1 MNLLKIIAVS
11 KMKKLN
17 FAVLFAALIAMFSF
31 SSCLDT
37 MEDDGTRTGN
47 YFVKVVSMMGV
58 TYFQDVQG
66 NKFSPSTPLTD
77 VKSDMA
83 LVNLTYNENDMQTN
97 GGYTTVTVNGIVY
110 IDPVVAVT
118 KPETPTWNA
127 PIATLEGDYV
137 KMGFWDANTLIVPV
151 YFYYDA
157 SSEDKLTEE
166 LAKHQFEFYV
176 VEDDSKYAEGTL
188 SIALR
193 HRVNDAGEKP
203 TRNKLGSAYKYINL
217 SAPLMQYKQKYGS
230 APKQIIVDIEQ
241 NQMSDSYTEGSL
253 MKKEYTIEYQFQD
266 EK

>member
-1 MNLLKIIAVS
+1 
-11 KMKKLN
+11 MKKLN

-47 YFVKVVSMMGV
+47 YFVKVISLMGE

-66 NKFSPSTPLTD
+66 NKFSPSAPLTD

-83 LVNLTYNENDMQTN
+83 LVNLTYNVNDMQAN

-110 IDPVVAVT
+110 IDPVLGVT

-127 PIATLEGDYV
+127 PIASLEGDYV

-157 SSEDKLTEE
+157 SSEDKLAEE
-166 LAKHQFEFYV
+166 LAKHEFEFYV
-176 VEDDSKYAEGTL
+176 VDDDTEYAEGTL
-188 SIALR
+188 RVALR

-203 TRNKLGSAYKYINL
+203 TRSKMGSAYKYMNL

-230 APKQIIVDIEQ
+230 APKQVVVNIEQ
-241 NQMSDSYTEGSL
+241 NQMSDSYAEGSL
-253 MKKEYTIEYQFQD
+253 LKKDYTIEYLFQD

>member
-83 LVNLTYNENDMQTN
+83 LVNLTYNVNDMQTN
-97 GGYTTVTVNGIVY
+97 GGNTTVTVNVLY
-110 IDPVVAVT
+110 I
-118 KPETPTWNA
+118 
-127 PIATLEGDYV
+127 
-137 KMGFWDANTLIVPV
+137 
-151 YFYYDA
+151 
-157 SSEDKLTEE
+157 
-166 LAKHQFEFYV
+166 
-176 VEDDSKYAEGTL
+176 
-188 SIALR
+188 
-193 HRVNDAGEKP
+193 
-203 TRNKLGSAYKYINL
+203 
-217 SAPLMQYKQKYGS
+217 
-230 APKQIIVDIEQ
+230 
-241 NQMSDSYTEGSL
+241 
-253 MKKEYTIEYQFQD
+253 
-266 EK
+266 